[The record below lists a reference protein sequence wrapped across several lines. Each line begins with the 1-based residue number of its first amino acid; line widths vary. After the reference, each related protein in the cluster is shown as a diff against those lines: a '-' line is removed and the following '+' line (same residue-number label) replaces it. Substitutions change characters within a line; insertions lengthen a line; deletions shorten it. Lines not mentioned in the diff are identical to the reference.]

1 MGQASHSII
10 LRLLIMMMMIMTYF
24 DRLTRRSVLS
34 LTGTSS
40 KESFLKFSIQ
50 MSETNLMQK
59 INIERTIVFTYWV
72 TKLTSMANFWRFK
85 FWSLMYSFFF
95 SFKAASTP
103 RITCLATSSTSL
115 CRTCGSLM
123 QWFQDNYKDLPC

>member
-1 MGQASHSII
+1 
-10 LRLLIMMMMIMTYF
+10 MMIMISYF

-59 INIERTIVFTYWV
+59 INTNKVNSKGRLFFTYWV
-72 TKLTSMANFWRFK
+72 TKLTSMANF
-85 FWSLMYSFFF
+85 
-95 SFKAASTP
+95 
-103 RITCLATSSTSL
+103 
-115 CRTCGSLM
+115 
-123 QWFQDNYKDLPC
+123 